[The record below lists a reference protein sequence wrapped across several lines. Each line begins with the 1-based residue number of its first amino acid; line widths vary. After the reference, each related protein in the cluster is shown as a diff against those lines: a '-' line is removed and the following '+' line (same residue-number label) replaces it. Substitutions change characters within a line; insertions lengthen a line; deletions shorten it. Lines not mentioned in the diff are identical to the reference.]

1 MLGRRTLLRV
11 LRAWLLLPILV
22 ACSAGNS
29 AITPVATPVQTRGAE
44 APINLLLWYSWP
56 LPEQRTL
63 ARLVERYNRSHP
75 QIRIIPQARPIA
87 AMHQELRSGALEGSG
102 PHLVLV
108 QSHTIGRLVDAQVL
122 LPLDDLVSAND
133 RERLLPAALGAA
145 RAANPDGDIALYGL
159 PLTFDTPILYY
170 NKVNLEIPPP
180 DTETLLRTA
189 RGLTDASTRPP
200 IWGLA
205 YHLSLD
211 NTIGYLYAFGGQI
224 FDENGE
230 LVLGGAGRAGAE
242 RWLEW
247 LLELHQDPA
256 IFAGIDGI
264 AVENTVMAQEALIS
278 IDWAHTL
285 ERYRA
290 LWPQSLGVAPL
301 PELSESNVYP
311 QPYVQSDVIGINA
324 RVIDVNDQQA
334 ALSFMRYLL
343 SDEAQHELLESGKQ
357 PSSLSLDLSGDGL
370 LLEQARAFRLQGQ
383 RGQPMPNSAAATG
396 VVWEAVR
403 LMQFNVLRGI
413 SSPADAVST
422 ADATLRDRLAL
433 PLP

>member
-11 LRAWLLLPILV
+11 LRAWLLLLILV

-29 AITPVATPVQTRGAE
+29 AETPVATPSQTRDE
-44 APINLLLWYSWP
+44 APISLLLWYSWP

-63 ARLVERYNRSHP
+63 AVLVERYNRSHP
-75 QIRIIPQARPIA
+75 QTRIIPQARPIA
-87 AMHQELRSGALEGSG
+87 MMQQELRSGALEGSG

-108 QSHTIGRLVDAQVL
+108 QSHTIGRLVDEQVL
-122 LPLDDLVSAND
+122 LPLDDLISASD
-133 RERLLPAALGAA
+133 RERLLPTALGTAQSVNSSGEA
-145 RAANPDGDIALYGL
+145 ALYGL

-170 NKVNLEIPPP
+170 NKINLEIPPP

-189 RGLTDASTRPP
+189 RGLTDASTEPP

-224 FDENGE
+224 FNEDGE
-230 LVLGGAGRAGAE
+230 LVLGSSGRAGVE

-247 LLELHQDPA
+247 LLELRQDPE

-278 IDWAHTL
+278 VDWAHAL
-285 ERYRA
+285 RRYRE
-290 LWPQSLGVAPL
+290 LWPESLGVAPL
-301 PELSESNVYP
+301 PELSENGQYP
-311 QPYVQSDVIGINA
+311 QPYVQSDIIGINA
-324 RVIDVNDQQA
+324 RVIDGAEQQA
-334 ALSFMRYLL
+334 ALGFIRYLL
-343 SDEAQHELLESGKQ
+343 SDEAQRELLESGKQ

-383 RGQPMPNSAAATG
+383 RGQPMPNSAVANEI
-396 VVWEAVR
+396 VWEVLR

-433 PLP
+433 PPP